1 MGRVAMISTY
11 PPRRCGIA
19 SFTESLCESL
29 APAVDTVVVAVND
42 PNAEYDYRSPVGF
55 VIQQDE
61 PASYKRGAEFLN
73 TCGADLVC
81 VEHEYGIFGGT
92 SGAFL
97 LGLLREVR
105 IPVVTALHTVPRLPD
120 TTQRHVLLDLIEI
133 SRRLIVH
140 SRIGARFLQDVYGA
154 PTEMVEFIPH
164 GVPDLRVEASAEI
177 KEKLGLNGHFVLLS
191 HGFLSPN
198 KGIEDVIAALPA
210 IVAVKP
216 DVCYVIAGTTHPIV
230 KKHDGESY
238 VKNLEKMVQ
247 DLGVGDHVLLW
258 NRYLSM
264 TELREALLSADIYIS
279 PRRDPDLISSGT
291 LALALA
297 AGKAVIATPYWY
309 AIELIQDGA
318 GVVVPF
324 RSPEAIS
331 SAVLELIGDRPRR
344 EHCERRALLTSRT
357 MVWNKVASQ
366 YRACFEL
373 AMSDSRTTATLD
385 VLAPR
390 RSHPPLKLDHL
401 LRLTDD
407 TGIVQHAVI
416 SVPNRR
422 EGYCTDDNARAL
434 LLAALLGAIPEGRS
448 LGTVSLGSTYLAFL
462 WQAFDQNSKRMR
474 NFLSYDRRW
483 AETVGSEECHGR
495 SLWALGTVMSRSAD
509 VGLRACA
516 RQLFESAVTT
526 VETFES
532 PRAWSYAI
540 LGIDEHFAGTN
551 EIPEATRLH
560 HVLAERLLSLYR
572 CHASAAWPW
581 FEEAL
586 TYFNAVLP
594 HALVAAGTSMHRD
607 DMVETG
613 VAALDWLVRIQRGEG
628 ECFSPIGNRGFYHRG
643 KEKAH
648 FDQQPIEAKSL
659 ALACTKV
666 YRVTGDDRWQREAR
680 WAFDWFLGRNI
691 LGLTLYDHESG
702 GCRDGLDAFGAN
714 ENQGAE
720 STLAFLLASLGVRG
734 SGNRSR
740 HDRDVSACM
749 HPPGRS

>member
-1 MGRVAMISTY
+1 MRRVAVISTY

-19 SFTESLCESL
+19 SFTEGLCASL
-29 APAVDTVVVAVND
+29 APAFDAVVVAVND
-42 PNAEYDYRSPVGF
+42 PNAEYEYRSPVGF

-61 PASYKRGAEFLN
+61 PASYKRGAEFVN
-73 TCGADLVC
+73 ACGADLVC
-81 VEHEYGIFGGT
+81 VEHEYGIFGGA

-97 LGLLREVR
+97 LGLLREIS

-120 TTQRHVLLDLIEI
+120 TTQRHVLLDLIQI
-133 SRRLIVH
+133 SKRVIVH
-140 SRIGARFLQDVYGA
+140 GRFGACFLQDVYGT
-154 PTEMVEFIPH
+154 PIEMVDCIPL
-164 GVPDLRVEASAEI
+164 GVPDLRVEESAEI
-177 KEKLGLNGHFVLLS
+177 RETLGLNGHLVLVS
-191 HGFLSPN
+191 IGFLSPN
-198 KGIEDVIAALPA
+198 KGIEDVIAAIPA
-210 IVAVKP
+210 IAAVRP
-216 DVCYVIAGTTHPIV
+216 NVCYVVAGTTHPIV

-238 VKNLEKMVQ
+238 VKKLKKMAK
-247 DLGVGDHVLLW
+247 DLRVGDNVLLW
-258 NRYLSM
+258 NRYLNK
-264 TELREALLSADIYIS
+264 TEIRKALLSADLYIS
-279 PRRDPDLISSGT
+279 PRRDSDLISSGT

-297 AGKAVIATPYWY
+297 AGKAVIATPYWN
-309 AIELIQDGA
+309 AIELIQDNA

-331 SAVLELIGDRPRR
+331 SAVIELMHDDQRR
-344 EHCERRALLTSRT
+344 EHCERRALLTSQA
-357 MVWNKVASQ
+357 MVWNEVASQ

-373 AMSDSRTTATLD
+373 AMNGSLTIPTID

-407 TGIVQHAVI
+407 TGITQHAVI

-434 LLAALLGAIPEGRS
+434 LLTTLLGATPERRS
-448 LGTVSLGSTYLAFL
+448 LGVVRLGSTYLAFL

-495 SLWALGTVMSRSAD
+495 SLWALGAVMSRSAD
-509 VGLRACA
+509 AGLRDCA

-526 VETFES
+526 AETFES
-532 PRAWSYAI
+532 SRAWSYAI
-540 LGIDEHFAGTN
+540 LGIDEHFAGAN
-551 EIPEATRLH
+551 EIPEATRIH

-572 CHASAAWPW
+572 CHASAVWPW

-613 VAALDWLVRIQRGEG
+613 VTALDWLVRLQRGEG
-628 ECFSPIGNRGFYHRG
+628 GCFSPIGNRGFYHRG
-643 KEKAH
+643 MEKAH

-659 ALACTKV
+659 ALACIKV
-666 YRVTGDDRWQREAR
+666 HRVIGDDRWQREAM

-691 LGLTLYDHESG
+691 LGLSLYDHESG
-702 GCRDGLDAFGAN
+702 GCRDGLHALGAN

-720 STLAFLLASLGVRG
+720 STLAFLLSSLGVRG
-734 SGNRSR
+734 SGDQSNP
-740 HDRDVSACM
+740 DGDVSPACI
-749 HPPGRS
+749 R